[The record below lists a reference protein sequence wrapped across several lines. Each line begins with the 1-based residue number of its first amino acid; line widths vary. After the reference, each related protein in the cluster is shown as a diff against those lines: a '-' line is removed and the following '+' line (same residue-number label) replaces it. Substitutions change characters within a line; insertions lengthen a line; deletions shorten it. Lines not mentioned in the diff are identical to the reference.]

1 MVSFVPVAQCS
12 RRDPGYANR
21 WRSWL
26 SFWDTK
32 PKRLV
37 GITTICPWMT
47 IKLGDHLRFW
57 NWQVEA
63 SKISRMSSRKG
74 KERLVSEILQ
84 QCWDSDS
91 SSSNSN
97 KLARSCIRKSQ
108 DLKFF
113 QARTESRAA
122 LLGYESPIM
131 YMSLRSGFIAL
142 ANRTWRGGDFDS
154 WQSGRYHA
162 ELVHSYPCMSCMYH
176 SRELYIASATFEIRC
191 HWGKHV

>member
-1 MVSFVPVAQCS
+1 
-12 RRDPGYANR
+12 
-21 WRSWL
+21 
-26 SFWDTK
+26 
-32 PKRLV
+32 
-37 GITTICPWMT
+37 MT

-142 ANRTWRGGDFDS
+142 ANRT
-154 WQSGRYHA
+154 
-162 ELVHSYPCMSCMYH
+162 
-176 SRELYIASATFEIRC
+176 
-191 HWGKHV
+191 